1 VAHANYEGEVAER
14 WRYVDG
20 GGEIGVISSVTQA
33 FCSTCTR
40 ARLSTDGK
48 LYTCLFAERGVDF
61 RSMLRAGASDEEMLG
76 LLVGVWSARTD
87 NYSEIRTA
95 DTAKQRKV
103 EMSYI
108 GG

>member
-1 VAHANYEGEVAER
+1 
-14 WRYVDG
+14 
-20 GGEIGVISSVTQA
+20 
-33 FCSTCTR
+33 
-40 ARLSTDGK
+40 
-48 LYTCLFAERGVDF
+48 VDF
-61 RSMLRAGASDEEMLG
+61 RAMLRAGASDEEMLG